1 MPLSRYP
8 PRLRPSRMGCSYLV
22 SLCRNILIRMD
33 NKEPYLLEEKLTL
46 EKLKDKLL
54 GILIIVPLSIAL
66 LYSTL
71 SID

>member
-1 MPLSRYP
+1 
-8 PRLRPSRMGCSYLV
+8 
-22 SLCRNILIRMD
+22 MD
-33 NKEPYLLEEKLTL
+33 NREHHLLKEKLTL

-54 GILIIVPLSIAL
+54 GILIIAPLSIVL